1 MNRIKPCPA
10 MKDSGVEWLGNV
22 LANREVRGLKS
33 SAANGVDQTNYSICE
48 RWVKSGLVFSRW
60 SRRVR
65 VVGGIVR

>member
-33 SAANGVDQTNYSICE
+33 SVANVVYQTNYSICA

-65 VVGGIVR
+65 SFGGNC